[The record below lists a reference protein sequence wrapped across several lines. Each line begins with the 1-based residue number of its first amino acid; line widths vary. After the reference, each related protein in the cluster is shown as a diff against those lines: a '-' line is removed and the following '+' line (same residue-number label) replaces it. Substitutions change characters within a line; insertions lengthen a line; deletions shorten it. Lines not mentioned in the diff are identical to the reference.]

1 MPHRRH
7 RLRLWSFTLIATL
20 LSGLPGPSQAAGSHA
35 ISLHG
40 DPKYGPD
47 FEHFDYADPEA
58 LKGGDV
64 RLHAIG
70 TFDTLNPYTLK
81 GVSAAGLNGL
91 FDTLTEHAA
100 DEAFT
105 EYGLLAE
112 SIELAPDNSA
122 VTFTLRPE
130 ARFHDGSPVTV
141 EDVIFTFE
149 TLKTQGHPFYRS
161 YYANVERAEKTGD
174 RKVTFRFSS
183 NDNRELPLIIGQMPV
198 LSRAYWKDR
207 DFQKTT
213 LEAPLGSGPYRVESV
228 DPGRSITYRRNPDYW
243 GADLPVNRGRHNF
256 DRIRYDYYRDGTVA
270 LEAFKAGEYDFRLEN
285 VSKDWATG
293 YDGPALRSG
302 VIVKENI
309 ANQQPTGM
317 QGFVFNTRNEL
328 FADPRVREALTLAF
342 DFEWTNENLFYG
354 AYDRTKSYFSNSELA
369 SQGSP
374 TEAELRILEPFR
386 GKIPD
391 AVFEG
396 NPELPVTDGSGNTR
410 ANLRKAAKLLKSAG
424 WVVRD
429 GKLVNASTGK
439 PFEFELMLVSPA
451 FERVS
456 LPYGRNLK
464 RLGIDMRVRTV
475 DSAQYQKRLDTFD
488 FDMVVATFGQSL
500 SPGNEQRDLWTSEKA
515 TEPGSRN
522 LAGVRDP
529 VVDELVEAVINA
541 PDRQSLVDRTRALDR
556 VLLAGHYVVP
566 HWHLRS
572 FRVAYRD
579 RFSRPAT
586 SPPYALG
593 FDTWWVDPEKDRV
606 LAEKSGRARP

>member
-7 RLRLWSFTLIATL
+7 RLRLSSLALIATL
-20 LSGLPGPSQAAGSHA
+20 FSGLPGPSQAAGSHA

-47 FEHFDYADPEA
+47 FQHFDYADPEA
-58 LKGGDV
+58 VKGGDV

-112 SIELAPDNSA
+112 SIELATDNSA

-161 YYANVERAEKTGD
+161 YYANVERAEKTGK

-198 LSRAYWKDR
+198 LSRAYWKGR

-243 GADLPVNRGRHNF
+243 GADLPVNRGRNNF

-302 VIVKENI
+302 VIIKESIPNR
-309 ANQQPTGM
+309 QPTGM

-396 NPELPVTDGSGNTR
+396 NPEPPVTDGSGNTR
-410 ANLRKAAKLLKSAG
+410 ANLRKAVKLLKSAG
-424 WVVRD
+424 WVVRN

-451 FERVS
+451 FERVA
-456 LPYGRNLK
+456 LPYARNLK

-475 DSAQYQKRLDTFD
+475 DSAQYQKRLDAFD

-500 SPGNEQRDLWTSEKA
+500 SPGNEQRDFWTSEKA

-593 FDTWWVDPEKDRV
+593 FDTWWVDPEKDRA
-606 LAEKSGRARP
+606 LAEKSGRTRP